1 MSNVRIMVVE
11 DEVIIAQDI
20 QRTLIKLGYDVPLFV
35 TSAEVALEQ
44 VSVLR
49 PDLVLMDIH
58 LNGDMDGIA
67 AAEEIRRRDRLPVV
81 FLTAHSD
88 EATLSRAKITEP
100 YGYVLKPF
108 EERELQIAVDIALYR
123 HRSEFRLKQMERW
136 LSTTLMSIGDGVIA
150 TDMDGAITFMNRVAE
165 VLTGWPQAEAR
176 GRPFTEVLRL
186 VDMKTRNGVDSLV
199 ERVLD
204 DNLIIELE
212 PDTVLITREGRDIP
226 VDDSAAPIR
235 DDDDN
240 VTGVVIIFRD
250 ITARKSVEEKL
261 RHLAAHDPLTGLPN
275 RALFA
280 DRLAIAFELAKR
292 HPEYRF
298 AVLYIDLDRFKIIND
313 SLGHLF
319 GDQVLITAAQRL
331 GEHLRGEDTLARL
344 GGDEFVI
351 LLSCI
356 NDILDA
362 IHVAHR
368 ILKKM
373 AKAITVDD
381 VDVFTSASIGIA
393 LNAPRYERPE
403 EILRDADA
411 ALNQAKS
418 EGRGRFSVFD
428 TALHQRALQ
437 LLQLETDLRRAVE
450 RKEFQL
456 YYQPIVSLASGGLH
470 GFETLL
476 RWQHPERGLLAPAD
490 FLALAEETGLLARI
504 SEWVLKES
512 CRQLKA
518 WQKQTAN
525 AALTVAVNLSQS
537 QFLYPSLQDLVTRA
551 LASSGLEARCLCL
564 EVSEEVIA
572 DHATAARILAEL
584 DALGVQLHLDDF
596 GTGYSSL
603 NMLHHPPI
611 DVVKIDRSFVQ
622 PITDTASEK
631 SAIVRA
637 ILSLAGELGKEVVAE
652 GIETAEQAERLLA
665 WGCQYGQGYY
675 FAKALTPED
684 VEKLFLHPASH
695 PRQAGTAVG
704 TSLTD

>member
-1 MSNVRIMVVE
+1 MSNARIMVVE

-108 EERELQIAVDIALYR
+108 EERELQIAIDIALYR
-123 HRSEFRLKQMERW
+123 HRSEFQLKQMERW

-150 TDMDGAITFMNRVAE
+150 TDMDGTITFMNRVAE
-165 VLTGWPQAEAR
+165 VLTGWPQAEAL

-186 VDMKTRNGVDSLV
+186 VDMKTRERVDSLV

-204 DNLIIELE
+204 DHLIIELE

-235 DDDDN
+235 DEDDN

-250 ITARKSVEEKL
+250 ITARKCVEDKL

-356 NDILDA
+356 DDILDA
-362 IHVAHR
+362 IHVANR

-373 AKAITVDD
+373 AKAITVDGL
-381 VDVFTSASIGIA
+381 DVFTSASIGIA

-411 ALNQAKS
+411 ALNQAKT

-456 YYQPIVSLASGGLH
+456 YYQPIVSLASGSLH

-512 CRQLKA
+512 CRQLRA

-525 AALTVAVNLSQS
+525 TALTVAVNLSQT
-537 QFLYPSLQDLVTRA
+537 QFLYPSLHELVTRA

-622 PITDTASEK
+622 PIADAASEK

-652 GIETAEQAERLLA
+652 GIETADQAERLLA
-665 WGCQYGQGYY
+665 WGCQYGQGYH

-684 VEKLFLHPASH
+684 VEKLFLYPASH
-695 PRQAGTAVG
+695 PLQAGTAIG
-704 TSLTD
+704 TPLTD